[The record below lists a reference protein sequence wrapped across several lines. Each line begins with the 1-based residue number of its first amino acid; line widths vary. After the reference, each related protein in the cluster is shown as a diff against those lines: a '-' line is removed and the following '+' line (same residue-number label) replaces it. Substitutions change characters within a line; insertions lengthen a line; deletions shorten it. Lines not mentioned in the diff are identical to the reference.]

1 MIKQARNKLWWAS
14 SIALA
19 VTLAGSVSGVTMAQ
33 SYGTADTKPSK
44 GEESESAVDSRRSSW
59 AKKKRQG
66 KTATDAAPAAK
77 SQYPNATRAEPKV
90 KISPAGQKGIN
101 SAYEL
106 IAEEK
111 YAEAEK
117 VLRGIAE
124 GKSSTPYE
132 RALAWQGLSS
142 AAWEQERSAEALDY
156 GQKALA
162 TNALPN
168 DAHFS
173 GMYQLAQMSVSDEKY
188 DRALALIDQ
197 WLRETRVDKADAH
210 ALRGNAL
217 YRLERFP
224 EAATSLQKAI
234 SLSDKPNDSWTQM
247 LLGTYYE
254 QENYAEAAKL
264 GEAMLAKDPDNEK
277 MVANLAAAYSEGE
290 QNEKALALLEG
301 AYKRGVLKSP
311 DQIKQLYQL
320 YNYLEKPQDAA
331 RVINEG
337 IAKGTLKED
346 LETTKALAYAH
357 VTAEQFEPAAA
368 AYGKAAQFA
377 KDGEMDY
384 QRGYLLV
391 QELDKVAEGK
401 AALATAIQRGVA
413 KPGNAWILIGNA
425 ELELGNKAGA
435 VAAYEKARGY
445 PESKSMADS
454 WLKGNK

>member
-1 MIKQARNKLWWAS
+1 MNHPSMKLLCCAALTVAV
-14 SIALA
+14 ALA
-19 VTLAGSVSGVTMAQ
+19 LPSSAGAQGYGSSEEPESGSAP
-33 SYGTADTKPSK
+33 A
-44 GEESESAVDSRRSSW
+44 SAVDSRRSTW
-59 AKKKRQG
+59 AKKKRKG
-66 KTATDAAPAAK
+66 TATTEVAPSAK
-77 SQYPNATRAEPKV
+77 SQYPNATRVEPKG
-90 KISPAGQKGIN
+90 KLSEAGQKNIN
-101 SAYEL
+101 RAYEL
-106 IAEEK
+106 IGEEK
-111 YAEAEK
+111 YSEAESI
-117 VLRGIAE
+117 LRGVAD
-124 GKSSTPYE
+124 GKKSTPYE
-132 RALAWQGLSS
+132 RALALQGLSS
-142 AAWEQERSAEALDY
+142 AAWEQERGAEALDY
-156 GQKALA
+156 GKRALA

-173 GMYQLAQMSVSDEKY
+173 GMYQLAQMNVSEEKY
-188 DRALALIDQ
+188 DQALVLIDQ
-197 WLRETRVDKADAH
+197 WLRETRFEKADAH

-224 EAATSLQKAI
+224 EASTSLKRAI
-234 SLSDKPNDSWTQM
+234 ELSDKPNDGWTQM

-254 QENYAEAAKL
+254 QENYAEAAKV

-277 MVANLAAAYSEGE
+277 LIANLAAAYSEGE
-290 QNEKALALLEG
+290 QNEKALALLDG
-301 AYKRGVLKSP
+301 AYKRGVVKSP
-311 DQIKQLYQL
+311 EQMKQLYQL

-368 AYGKAAQFA
+368 AYGKAAKFA

-391 QELDKVAEGK
+391 QELDKVVEGK

-425 ELELGNKAGA
+425 ELELGNKAAA
-435 VAAYEKARGY
+435 VAAYEKARGH
-445 PESKSMADS
+445 PESKSMAEA